1 MSAIQEPFAAIV
13 VDRPDGKY
21 QAAFRDL
28 TLAELPDQGEVLVR
42 VRYSSLNYK
51 DALAVTGKG
60 RIARTFPLVPGI
72 DLAGEVVESAAAGF
86 EPGDAVLVTGCEIG
100 EIHWGGFSQYARMN
114 SQWLVPIPDGLDARL
129 AMGVGTAGFTAM
141 LAVMALEHH
150 GVDKAGEVVVTGAA
164 GGVGSMAV
172 ALLAQAG
179 FQQIVASSGRP
190 EQEPYFRELGA
201 TGVIPRSEFADAA
214 KPLES
219 ERWAGA
225 VDTVGGNTLARLV
238 VQTRTQ
244 GAVAACGLAGGSDL
258 AMTVFPYIL
267 RGVSLL
273 GINSV
278 YLPHARRLAAWQ
290 RIARDLPREQLERM
304 IQVEPFARVPELSE
318 QVLAGQ
324 VRGRIVVD
332 LGQE

>member
-1 MSAIQEPFAAIV
+1 MSTVNEPFAAMV
-13 VDRPDGKY
+13 VDRPEGKY
-21 QAAFRDL
+21 LAQFRDL
-28 TLAELPDQGEVLVR
+28 KLADLPDQGDVLVR

-72 DLAGEVVESAAAGF
+72 DLAGEVVESQSPKF
-86 EPGDAVLVTGCEIG
+86 KPGDPVLVTGCEIG
-100 EIHWGGFSQYARMN
+100 EIYWGGFSQYARMN
-114 SQWLVPIPDGLDARL
+114 SQWLVPIPAGLDTRL

-150 GVDKAGEVVVTGAA
+150 GVDKSGEVVVTGAA
-164 GGVGSMAV
+164 GGVGSMAI
-172 ALLAQAG
+172 ALLARAG
-179 FQQIVASSGRP
+179 FERILASTGRP

-201 TGVIPRSEFADAA
+201 TGVVPRSEFAEAA
-214 KPLES
+214 KPLER
-219 ERWAGA
+219 ERWAGSI
-225 VDTVGGNTLARLV
+225 DTVGGNTLAKLV

-258 AMTVFPYIL
+258 NMTVFPYIL

-278 YLPHARRLAAWQ
+278 YLPDARRQAAWK
-290 RIARDLPREQLERM
+290 RIASDLPRDLLERM

-318 QVLAGQ
+318 QVLAGR

-332 LGQE
+332 LG